1 VLLTPRLGNLGLL
14 DYHRAQ
20 IAITEGREA
29 VKRMLPAIRSAIP
42 A

>member
-1 VLLTPRLGNLGLL
+1 LGLL

-29 VKRMLPAIRSAIP
+29 VVRMLPAIRSAIP